1 MDQGGQAGGEDDPP
15 LLPPFPLQPST
26 ARAEPAGLQP
36 GEFVAAA
43 DVAQAHRELVAD
55 ELAAAAGENGWKVS
69 ETCPL
74 LLATVGGEPPDET
87 VVCQHAP
94 ADCRAVA
101 SGRIAGAAGTEKSIQ
116 SQEGTEECLTKPDGK
131 ALVSSSGTLVVADGT
146 PCRAKE
152 NVGRWETSMG
162 KPNHRRARS

>member
-1 MDQGGQAGGEDDPP
+1 RTIRRWIACR
-15 LLPPFPLQPST
+15 LQRKANT
-26 ARAEPAGLQP
+26 KPAGRN
-36 GEFVAAA
+36 
-43 DVAQAHRELVAD
+43 VAQAHRELVAD

-131 ALVSSSGTLVVADGT
+131 ALVSRFGTWVGPCGPCAEPGGQPQRENGALDSLKGCIVWGCWEPKRKFRLLRQGQVA
-146 PCRAKE
+146 
-152 NVGRWETSMG
+152 
-162 KPNHRRARS
+162 H